1 MEMLMTIEN
10 DDNNVDDVYDDNKMV
25 HIMNLQWTSDTPI

>member
-1 MEMLMTIEN
+1 MLISIRN
-10 DDNNVDDVYDDNKMV
+10 DDKNVDNMMV